1 MQSLMMS
8 VMTIKMKNK
17 QIIEKKLEIFL
28 KEHEESKDRTERLEK
43 IIETYAGRYHKITG
57 QYYIRNDLDG
67 EGYYK

>member
-1 MQSLMMS
+1 LPWEVCMD
-8 VMTIKMKNK
+8 KK
-17 QIIEKKLEIFL
+17 QIIENKLEIFL
-28 KEHEESKDRTERLEK
+28 KEYERTKEKTERLGK